1 MKLVVILFYSYLLGA
16 IPFGYLLSRFR
27 YHIDI
32 RKKGS
37 GNIGAT
43 NVVRVIG
50 VLPGF
55 IVLILDAFKG
65 YLSIKIT
72 QLYGPQYIYISGLMA
87 IIGHCWPVYLKFK
100 GGKGV
105 ATTIGVLLGLNLVY
119 LVYVII
125 IFLLV
130 FIITRIVSI
139 SSLISAVGLP
149 LIVYFKHH
157 DLRTVYMLSI
167 YSIIIIYRHK
177 PNILRLLQGKEK
189 KISFRKRT

>member
-1 MKLVVILFYSYLLGA
+1 MKLVIILLYSYLLGA
-16 IPFGYLLSRFR
+16 IPFGYLVSHFR

-32 RKKGS
+32 REKGS

-50 VLPGF
+50 FLPGF

-87 IIGHCWPVYLKFK
+87 IIGHCWPIYLKFK

-105 ATTIGVLLGLNLVY
+105 ATTIGVLLGLNPLY
-119 LVYVII
+119 LVYII
-125 IFLLV
+125 MIFLSV
-130 FIITRIVSI
+130 FVITRIVSV
-139 SSLISAVGLP
+139 SSLLSAIGLP
-149 LIVYFKHH
+149 LVVYFKHQ
-157 DLRTVYMLSI
+157 DLQIVYMLCI
-167 YSIIIIYRHK
+167 YSIIIICRHK
-177 PNILRLLQGKEK
+177 ANISRLLQGKEK
-189 KISFRKRT
+189 KISFRKKS

>member
-1 MKLVVILFYSYLLGA
+1 MKLVIILLYSYLLGA

-55 IVLILDAFKG
+55 IVLILDACKG

-105 ATTIGVLLGLNLVY
+105 ATTIGVLLGLNPLY
-119 LVYVII
+119 LVYVIM
-125 IFLLV
+125 IFLPV
-130 FIITRIVSI
+130 FVVTRIVSI
-139 SSLISAVGLP
+139 SSLLSAIGLP

-157 DLRTVYMLSI
+157 NLQPVYMLSI

-177 PNILRLLQGKEK
+177 PNILRLFQGKEK